1 MSDQLVP
8 RKSEVS
14 SFLDRVVA
22 FGVHHKI
29 LYPARRQEISH
40 KMTALFRPLCQK
52 FGMNPEAT
60 GEALQ
65 LCQYLVTLVS
75 IELEIRSRGNLEF
88 AAAILFGEDP
98 RQLCESA
105 LKRIDGLRADFLEFR
120 QKRTAQFVS
129 ASREIDGAIV
139 IIAYAQEPSDELVRA
154 LVIRDAR
161 TNPWQAAMEMISTA
175 SDMAGME
182 MLISAYK
189 RELSVSR
196 KHLPWKEIVSAFG
209 LKTVPSDFLLQTS
222 ADITLEMLLTTLSI
236 SLLLRGRGAG
246 RPCLSWR
253 TLQKFAGIMD
263 TLEFQNSARIAMQ
276 KYLASL
282 ATAPSEEEKTLLL
295 QMWDRTLDRL
305 RLFLP
310 AKKYRYT
317 DVGPWAE
324 IVILSVKERGRVKNS
339 AFVKAQEILDLQRGI
354 PEAVELDKPG
364 ALKLALMHFPW
375 GRLPSEDYGLVSRV
389 EEGYEPAQIIRSI
402 PMNAYVVGLI
412 LDVWDAWQDAEK
424 RLLLNRIL
432 RESSAEFWKEL
443 APHADAL
450 KGPANKRQLA
460 LLKQKLVG

>member
-40 KMTALFRPLCQK
+40 KMAALFRPLCQK

-75 IELEIRSRGNLEF
+75 IELEIKSRGNLEF

-105 LKRIDGLRADFLEFR
+105 LKRIDRLRADFLEFR
-120 QKRTAQFVS
+120 QKRMAQFVS

-139 IIAYAQEPSDELVRA
+139 SIAYAQEPSDELVRA

-175 SDMAGME
+175 SDIAGME
-182 MLISAYK
+182 MLISAYR
-189 RELSVSR
+189 RELGVSR

-209 LKTVPSDFLLQTS
+209 LKAVPSDFLLQTS

-246 RPCLSWR
+246 MPFLSWR

-263 TLEFQNSARIAMQ
+263 TLEFQNSARIAVRRH
-276 KYLASL
+276 LTGL
-282 ATAPSEEEKTLLL
+282 ATAPSEEEKALLL
-295 QMWDRTLDRL
+295 QMWDRTLNRL

-310 AKKYRYT
+310 EKQYRHA
-317 DVGPWAE
+317 DIGPWAE
-324 IVILSVKERGRVKNS
+324 IVILSAKERGRVKNS
-339 AFVKAQEILDLQRGI
+339 AFVKAQEILDLQQGI
-354 PEAVELDKPG
+354 PETVELDKPG
-364 ALKLALMHFPW
+364 ALKHALMHFPW
-375 GRLPSEDYGLVSRV
+375 GRNQSEDGSLISRL
-389 EEGYEPAQIIRSI
+389 EEGYEPAQIVRSM
-402 PMNAYVVGLI
+402 PMNAYVVGLV
-412 LDVWDAWQDAEK
+412 LGVWDAWQAAEK
-424 RLLLNRIL
+424 RLLLNKML
-432 RESSAEFWKEL
+432 REGSAEFWKGL
-443 APHADAL
+443 APQAETL
-450 KGPANKRQLA
+450 KGPANKRQLQ
-460 LLKQKLVG
+460 LLKQKLAQ

>member
-1 MSDQLVP
+1 LNDQLIP
-8 RKSEVS
+8 RKSETS

-29 LYPARRQEISH
+29 LYPARRQELSR
-40 KMTALFRPLCQK
+40 KMSMLFQPLCQK
-52 FGMNPEAT
+52 FGMNPEAIA
-60 GEALQ
+60 EALKM
-65 LCQYLVTLVS
+65 CQYLVSLLS
-75 IELEIRSRGNLEF
+75 IELEIRSSGNLEF

-105 LKRIDGLRADFLEFR
+105 LKRIDRLRADFLEYR
-120 QKRTAQFVS
+120 QKRVAQFVS
-129 ASREIDGAIV
+129 ASSLIDGAIV
-139 IIAYAQEPSDELVRA
+139 NIAYAQEPSDELVCA

-161 TNPWQAAMEMISTA
+161 TNPWQAAVENISSA
-175 SDMAGME
+175 SDIARME
-182 MLISAYK
+182 MLISAYR
-189 RELSVSR
+189 RELSVSK
-196 KHLPWKEIVSAFG
+196 KHLPWKEIVSSFG
-209 LKTVPSDFLLQTS
+209 LKAVPSDFLLQTT
-222 ADITLEMLLTTLSI
+222 ADITMEMLLTTLSI
-236 SLLLRGRGAG
+236 TLLLRGRGAG
-246 RPCLSWR
+246 KPCISWR
-253 TLQKFAGIMD
+253 TLQKFAGIIE
-263 TLEFQNSARIAMQ
+263 TLEFHNSARIAVQ

-282 ATAPSEEEKTLLL
+282 ATAPTGEEKSLLL

-310 AKKYRYT
+310 AKKFRYT

-364 ALKLALMHFPW
+364 ALKQALMHFPW
-375 GRLPSEDYGLVSRV
+375 GRLPSEDYGLVSRI

-460 LLKQKLVG
+460 LLKQKLAG